1 MPLRPLHDQIVVRQF
16 DEEEVTEA
24 GIVLAGNAKEKPSQG
39 VVIAVG
45 EGVHLDNGDFRKP
58 SVPVGSTIVFGKNAG
73 QKVEV
78 DGEELLV
85 MREVEIFGVIE

>member
-1 MPLRPLHDQIVVRQF
+1 MGLRPLHDQIVVRQF
-16 DEEEVTEA
+16 DEEEVTES
-24 GIVLAGNAKEKPSQG
+24 GIVLAGSAKEKPSQG

-45 EGVHLDNGDFRKP
+45 EGVHLGNGDFRKT

-73 QKVEV
+73 HKVEV

-85 MREVEIFGVIE
+85 MREAEIFGVIE